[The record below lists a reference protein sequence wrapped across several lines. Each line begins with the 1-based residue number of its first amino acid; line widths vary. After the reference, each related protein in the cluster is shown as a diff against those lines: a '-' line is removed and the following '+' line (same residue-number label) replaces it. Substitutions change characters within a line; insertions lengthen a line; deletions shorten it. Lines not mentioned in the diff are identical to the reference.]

1 MAIRLSLFKKELL
14 SIQDREY
21 PKMVGNQQQLSIAIQ
36 AALDGDWEKS
46 HQIAQVLTDSSANWL
61 HAVLHKIEGDKLN
74 SQYWYAKTNYK
85 KFEDFSDA
93 NAELNAIKKSLIDEA

>member
-14 SIQDREY
+14 SIRYREY
-21 PKMVGNQQQLSIAIQ
+21 PKMVGNQQQLRIAIQ

-46 HQIAQVLTDSSANWL
+46 HQIVHDLTDSSANWL
-61 HAVLHKIEGDKLN
+61 HAVLHKIEGDKFN

-93 NAELNAIKKSLIDEA
+93 NAELNEIKESLIDGA